1 MNSAPKRP
9 STTAAPRGGVE
20 NLGAARRF
28 LPPRR
33 ALLAWL
39 AAGGLPLQANAD
51 QATPRTLLF
60 PRDHGTHNDFGIE
73 WWYATGWLQRD
84 NAASDTPAFGFQLT
98 FFRSRT
104 GVAQQIESRFAARH
118 LLFAHAALSD
128 VAAKR
133 LVHAERIARWNG
145 DAKAPNAA
153 AAEADTRVHIG
164 AWRFAREGARSETTL
179 ERARYAAQLGDSAA
193 GFAFDLSLT
202 PTQPLLLQGE
212 QGFSRKGPE
221 PHNASH
227 YYSQV
232 QLNVQG
238 QLSLATRERFPVRGR
253 AWLDH
258 EWSSSLLPDGAVGWD
273 WIGINLDDG
282 GALTAF
288 RLRDARGAAVWSG
301 GSHRSRDGALRIFS
315 NGEAVFEPLQTWTSA
330 ATRATYP
337 VRWRLRC
344 PAGEFEV
351 QALFEA
357 QELDGRN
364 STGSVYWEGL
374 SALKRTQDGARVGW
388 GYLEMTGY
396 AAPLRF

>member
-1 MNSAPKRP
+1 MH
-9 STTAAPRGGVE
+9 
-20 NLGAARRF
+20 
-28 LPPRR
+28 PRR
-33 ALLAWL
+33 ALLALL
-39 AAGGLPLQANAD
+39 AASGLPPLARAD
-51 QATPRTLLF
+51 QATPRTLAF
-60 PRDHGTHNDFGIE
+60 PRDHGAHNEFGIE

-84 NAASDTPAFGFQLT
+84 NASSDMPAFGFQLT

-104 GVAQQIESRFAARH
+104 GVAQQIDSRFAARQ

-133 LVHAERIARWNG
+133 LLHAERIARWNG
-145 DAKAPNAA
+145 DEQAPRAA
-153 AAEADTRVHIG
+153 AALTDTRVHIG
-164 AWRFAREGARSETTL
+164 AWRF
-179 ERARYAAQLGDSAA
+179 ERNAERYDAKLGDDAA

-212 QGFSRKGPE
+212 QGFSRKGPQPE
-221 PHNASH
+221 NASH
-227 YYSQV
+227 YYSHV
-232 QLNVQG
+232 QLSVQG
-238 QLSLATRERFPVRGR
+238 QLTLGSRERIAVRGR

-258 EWSSSLLPDGAVGWD
+258 EWSGSLMPDNAVGWD

-301 GSHRSRDGALRIFS
+301 GSHRTRDGALRIFS

-364 STGSVYWEGL
+364 STGAVYWEGL
-374 SALKRTQDGARVGW
+374 SALKRAADGARVGW

-396 AAPLRF
+396 AAPLKL

>member
-1 MNSAPKRP
+1 MH
-9 STTAAPRGGVE
+9 
-20 NLGAARRF
+20 
-28 LPPRR
+28 PRR

-39 AAGGLPLQANAD
+39 AASSVPPLAHAEQAA
-51 QATPRTLLF
+51 PRTLLF
-60 PRDHGTHNDFGIE
+60 PRDHGAHEAFDIE

-84 NAASDTPAFGFQLT
+84 DAGNDTPAFGFQLT

-104 GVAQQIESRFAARH
+104 SVAQQIDSRFAAKQ

-133 LVHAERIARWNG
+133 LLHAERIARWSG
-145 DAKAPNAA
+145 DAQAPRAA
-153 AAEADTRVHIG
+153 AASADTRVHIG
-164 AWRFAREGARSETTL
+164 AWRF
-179 ERARYAAQLGDSAA
+179 ERHATRYEAKLGDEAA
-193 GFAFDLSLT
+193 GFAFELSLA

-212 QGFSRKGPE
+212 QGFSRKGPR
-221 PHNASH
+221 PDNASH
-227 YYSQV
+227 YYSQP
-232 QLNVQG
+232 QLAVQG
-238 QLSLATRERFPVRGR
+238 QLALGARGGVAVRGR

-258 EWSSSLLPDGAVGWD
+258 EWSGSFMPAGAVGWD

-282 GALTAF
+282 SALTAF
-288 RLRDARGAAVWSG
+288 RLRDARGAALWSG
-301 GSHRSRDGALRIFS
+301 GSQRTRNGALRIFS
-315 NGEAVFEPLQTWTSA
+315 NGEAVFEPLQSWTSA

-357 QELDGRN
+357 QELDGRG

-374 SALKRTQDGARVGW
+374 SALKRAQDGARVGW

-396 AAPLRF
+396 AAPLRL

>member
-1 MNSAPKRP
+1 MIS
-9 STTAAPRGGVE
+9 G
-20 NLGAARRF
+20 
-28 LPPRR
+28 
-33 ALLAWL
+33 
-39 AAGGLPLQANAD
+39 D
-51 QATPRTLLF
+51 M
-60 PRDHGTHNDFGIE
+60 
-73 WWYATGWLQRD
+73 ATGWLQRAD
-84 NAASDTPAFGFQLT
+84 ASSDAPAFGFQLT

-133 LVHAERIARWNG
+133 LVHAERIARWSG
-145 DAKAPNAA
+145 DAQAPNAA
-153 AAEADTRVHIG
+153 ASAADTLVHIG
-164 AWRFAREGARSETTL
+164 AWRFAREGAHSEFAR
-179 ERARYAAQLGDSAA
+179 EGARYAAQLGDKSA

-202 PTQPLLLQGE
+202 PTQPLLLQGD

-232 QLNVQG
+232 QLDVQG
-238 QLSLATRERFPVRGR
+238 QLSLASRERLPVRGK

-258 EWSSSLLPDGAVGWD
+258 EWSGSLLPDSAVGWD

-282 GALTAF
+282 GALTVF
-288 RLRDARGAAVWSG
+288 RLRDARGTAVWSG
-301 GSHRSRDGALRIFS
+301 GSHRSRDGALRLFV
-315 NGEAVFEPLQTWTSA
+315 NGDAVFEPLQTWTSA

-337 VRWRLRC
+337 VRWRVRC

-351 QALFEA
+351 QALFDA

-374 SALKRTQDGARVGW
+374 SALKRTADGARVGW

-396 AAPLRF
+396 AAPLKL

>member
-1 MNSAPKRP
+1 VSSAPRRR
-9 STTAAPRGGVE
+9 STATAPQGGVG
-20 NLGAARRF
+20 NLGAALRF
-28 LPPRR
+28 QPLRR
-33 ALLAWL
+33 ALIAWL
-39 AAGGLPLQANAD
+39 AASGLPTAARAEQAA
-51 QATPRTLLF
+51 PRTLVF
-60 PRDHGTHNDFGIE
+60 PRDHGAHGEFGIE
-73 WWYATGWLQRD
+73 WWYATGWLQRAD
-84 NAASDTPAFGFQLT
+84 ASDDTPAFGFQLT

-104 GVAQQIESRFAARH
+104 GLAQQIDSRFAARQ

-128 VAAKR
+128 VTARR

-145 DAKAPNAA
+145 DAQAPRAA
-153 AAEADTRVHIG
+153 ASTTDTRVHIG
-164 AWRFAREGARSETTL
+164 AWRFERNATRYEAR
-179 ERARYAAQLGDSAA
+179 LGDETA
-193 GFAFDLSLT
+193 GFAFDLALT
-202 PTQPLLLQGE
+202 PTQPVLLQGE
-212 QGFSRKGPE
+212 QGFSRKGPR
-221 PHNASH
+221 PDNASH
-227 YYSQV
+227 YYSQPHLAV
-232 QLNVQG
+232 HGQLTMPGVQG
-238 QLSLATRERFPVRGR
+238 QLTVGARQRIAVRGR

-258 EWSSSLLPDGAVGWD
+258 EWSGSLMPDGAVGWD

-288 RLRDARGAAVWSG
+288 RLRDARGGALWSG
-301 GSHRSRDGALRIFS
+301 GSHRSREGALRIFG

-344 PAGEFEV
+344 PAGEFEL

-374 SALKRTQDGARVGW
+374 SALKRQQDGARVGW

-396 AAPLRF
+396 AAPLKL

>member
-1 MNSAPKRP
+1 M
-9 STTAAPRGGVE
+9 
-20 NLGAARRF
+20 
-28 LPPRR
+28 
-33 ALLAWL
+33 
-39 AAGGLPLQANAD
+39 
-51 QATPRTLLF
+51 PRTLAF
-60 PRDHGTHNDFGIE
+60 PRDHGAHNDFGIE

-84 NAASDTPAFGFQLT
+84 NATGDTPAFGFQLT

-104 GVAQQIESRFAARH
+104 GVAQQIDSRFAARQ

-128 VAAKR
+128 VSAKR

-145 DAKAPNAA
+145 DAQAQRAA
-153 AAEADTRVHIG
+153 AAQSDTHVHIG
-164 AWRFAREGARSETTL
+164 AWHFARNA
-179 ERARYAAQLGDSAA
+179 ERYDAKLGDESA
-193 GFAFDLSLT
+193 GFAFDLALT
-202 PTQPLLLQGE
+202 PTQPLLLQGD
-212 QGFSRKGPE
+212 QGFSRKGPQ
-221 PHNASH
+221 PDNASH

-232 QLNVQG
+232 QLSVQG
-238 QLSLATRERFPVRGR
+238 QLTLGSRERMPVRGR

-258 EWSSSLLPDGAVGWD
+258 EWSGSLMPDGAVGWD

-301 GSHRSRDGALRIFS
+301 GSHRTRDGALRVFS
-315 NGEAVFEPLQTWTSA
+315 DGEALFEPLQTWRSA

-351 QALFEA
+351 QALFDA
-357 QELDGRN
+357 QELDGRS

-374 SALKRTQDGARVGW
+374 SSLERAQDGARVGW

-396 AAPLRF
+396 AAPLKL

>member
-1 MNSAPKRP
+1 M
-9 STTAAPRGGVE
+9 
-20 NLGAARRF
+20 
-28 LPPRR
+28 PPRR

-39 AAGGLPLQANAD
+39 TASGLPQPIRAGQAS
-51 QATPRTLLF
+51 PRTLVF
-60 PRDHGTHNDFGIE
+60 PRDHGAHNEFGIE

-84 NAASDTPAFGFQLT
+84 DASNDTPAFGFQLT

-104 GVAQQIESRFAARH
+104 GVAQTIDSRFAARQ

-128 VAAKR
+128 VADKR

-145 DAKAPNAA
+145 DAQSPRAA
-153 AAEADTRVHIG
+153 ASTTDTRVHIG
-164 AWRFAREGARSETTL
+164 AWRFERNATHYEAR
-179 ERARYAAQLGDSAA
+179 LGDEAA
-193 GFAFDLSLT
+193 GFAFELSLA

-212 QGFSRKGPE
+212 QGFSRKGPQ
-221 PHNASH
+221 PDNASH
-227 YYSQV
+227 YYSQP
-232 QLNVQG
+232 QLAVRG
-238 QLSLATRERFPVRGR
+238 QLTLGARKRIAVRGR

-258 EWSSSLLPDGAVGWD
+258 EWSDSFMPDGAVGWD

-288 RLRDARGAAVWSG
+288 RLRDARGQALWSG
-301 GSHRSRDGALRIFS
+301 GSHRARDGALRIFV

-330 ATRATYP
+330 ATQATYP
-337 VRWRLRC
+337 VRWRVRC

-357 QELDGRN
+357 QELDGRS
-364 STGSVYWEGL
+364 STGAVYWEGL
-374 SALKRTQDGARVGW
+374 SALKRAADGARVGW

-396 AAPLRF
+396 AAPLRL

>member
-1 MNSAPKRP
+1 M
-9 STTAAPRGGVE
+9 
-20 NLGAARRF
+20 
-28 LPPRR
+28 PPRR

-39 AAGGLPLQANAD
+39 AATGLPPLAHAE

-60 PRDHGTHNDFGIE
+60 PRDHGAHNDYSIE

-84 NAASDTPAFGFQLT
+84 NASSDTPAFGFQLT

-145 DAKAPNAA
+145 DAQAPNAA
-153 AAEADTRVHIG
+153 AAATDTRVHIG
-164 AWRFAREGARSETTL
+164 AWRFAREGAR
-179 ERARYAAQLGDSAA
+179 YAARLGDTAA

-232 QLNVQG
+232 QLDVQG
-238 QLSLATRERFPVRGR
+238 ELSLASRERLPVRGK

-258 EWSSSLLPDGAVGWD
+258 EWSSSMLPNGAVGWD

-301 GSHRSRDGALRIFS
+301 GSHRSREGALRIFN
-315 NGEAVFEPLQTWTSA
+315 NGEALFEPLQTWTSA

-337 VRWRLRC
+337 VHWRLRC

-351 QALFEA
+351 QALFDA
-357 QELDGRN
+357 QELDARN

-374 SALKRTQDGARVGW
+374 SALKLVTDGSRVGW

-396 AAPLRF
+396 AAPLKL

>member
-1 MNSAPKRP
+1 M
-9 STTAAPRGGVE
+9 T
-20 NLGAARRF
+20 
-28 LPPRR
+28 PRR
-33 ALLAWL
+33 ALLMCL
-39 AAGGLPLQANAD
+39 AAIGVPPLARAEQAV
-51 QATPRTLLF
+51 PRTLAF
-60 PRDHGTHNDFGIE
+60 PRDHGAHNDFGIE

-84 NAASDTPAFGFQLT
+84 NATGDTPAFGFQLT

-104 GVAQQIESRFAARH
+104 GVAQQIDSRFAARQ

-128 VAAKR
+128 VSAKR

-145 DAKAPNAA
+145 DAQAQRAA
-153 AAEADTRVHIG
+153 AAQSDTHVHIG
-164 AWRFAREGARSETTL
+164 AWHFARNA
-179 ERARYAAQLGDSAA
+179 ERYDAKLGDESA
-193 GFAFDLSLT
+193 GFAFDLALT
-202 PTQPLLLQGE
+202 PTQPLLLQGD
-212 QGFSRKGPE
+212 QGFSRKGPQ
-221 PHNASH
+221 PDNASH

-232 QLNVQG
+232 QLSVQG
-238 QLSLATRERFPVRGR
+238 QLTLGSRERMPVRGR

-258 EWSSSLLPDGAVGWD
+258 EWSGSLMPDGAVGWD

-301 GSHRSRDGALRIFS
+301 GSHRTRDGALRVFS
-315 NGEAVFEPLQTWTSA
+315 DGEALFEPLQTWRSA

-351 QALFEA
+351 QALFDA
-357 QELDGRN
+357 QELAGRS

-374 SALKRTQDGARVGW
+374 SSLERAQDGARVGW

-396 AAPLRF
+396 AAPLKL

>member
-1 MNSAPKRP
+1 L
-9 STTAAPRGGVE
+9 T
-20 NLGAARRF
+20 
-28 LPPRR
+28 
-33 ALLAWL
+33 WL
-39 AAGGLPLQANAD
+39 AASSLPPLAHAEQARL
-51 QATPRTLLF
+51 RTLIF
-60 PRDHGTHNDFGIE
+60 PRDHGAHPEFGIE
-73 WWYATGWLQRD
+73 WWYATGWLQPQ
-84 NAASDTPAFGFQLT
+84 NASNGTPAFGFQLT

-104 GVAQQIESRFAARH
+104 GVAQQIESRFAARQ

-145 DAKAPNAA
+145 DALAPRAA
-153 AAEADTRVHIG
+153 AAPSDTRMHIG
-164 AWRFAREGARSETTL
+164 AWHFARNANRYDAR
-179 ERARYAAQLGDSAA
+179 LGDDNA
-193 GFAFDLSLT
+193 GFAFELALT
-202 PTQPLLLQGE
+202 PTQPLLLQGD
-212 QGFSRKGPE
+212 QGLSRKGPH
-221 PHNASH
+221 PDNASH

-232 QLNVQG
+232 QLAVQG
-238 QLSLATRERFPVRGR
+238 QLTTASRGRVPVRGR

-258 EWSSSLLPDGAVGWD
+258 EWSGSLMPDSAVGWD

-301 GSHRSRDGALRIFS
+301 GSHRAADGALRVFA

-337 VRWRLRC
+337 VHWRLRC

-357 QELDGRN
+357 QELDGRG

-374 SALKRTQDGARVGW
+374 SSLKRTQDGARVGW

-396 AAPLRF
+396 AAPLKLS

>member
-1 MNSAPKRP
+1 MH
-9 STTAAPRGGVE
+9 
-20 NLGAARRF
+20 
-28 LPPRR
+28 PRR
-33 ALLAWL
+33 ALLTWL
-39 AAGGLPLQANAD
+39 AASSVPPLARAEQAA
-51 QATPRTLLF
+51 PRTLVF
-60 PRDHGTHNDFGIE
+60 PRDHGTHNEFGIE

-84 NAASDTPAFGFQLT
+84 DAANDTPAFGFQLT

-104 GVAQQIESRFAARH
+104 GVAQNNESRFAARQ

-128 VAAKR
+128 LTAKR

-145 DAKAPNAA
+145 DAQAPRAA
-153 AAEADTRVHIG
+153 ASTTDTRVHIG
-164 AWRFAREGARSETTL
+164 AWRF
-179 ERARYAAQLGDSAA
+179 ERKDARYEARLGDEAA
-193 GFAFDLSLT
+193 GFAFELSLT

-212 QGFSRKGPE
+212 QGFSRKGPH
-221 PHNASH
+221 PDNASH
-227 YYSQV
+227 YYSQP
-232 QLNVQG
+232 QLAVQG
-238 QLSLATRERFPVRGR
+238 QLTLGARERIAVRGR

-258 EWSSSLLPDGAVGWD
+258 EWSGSFMPDSAVGWD

-288 RLRDARGAAVWSG
+288 RLRDARGAALWSG
-301 GSHRSRDGALRIFS
+301 GSLRSRDGALRIFS
-315 NGEAVFEPLQTWTSA
+315 DGEAVFEPLQTWTSA

-351 QALFEA
+351 QALFNA

-374 SALKRTQDGARVGW
+374 SALKRAQDGTRVGW

-396 AAPLRF
+396 AAPLKL

>member
-1 MNSAPKRP
+1 MFA
-9 STTAAPRGGVE
+9 
-20 NLGAARRF
+20 
-28 LPPRR
+28 RR

-39 AAGGLPLQANAD
+39 AANGLPTPARADGSAQAA
-51 QATPRTLLF
+51 PRTLVF
-60 PRDHGTHNDFGIE
+60 PRDHGAHPEFGIE

-84 NAASDTPAFGFQLT
+84 GAINDTPAFGFQLT

-104 GVAQQIESRFAARH
+104 GVGQEVESRFAARQ

-133 LVHAERIARWNG
+133 LLHAERIARWNG
-145 DAKAPNAA
+145 DAQALRAA
-153 AAEADTRVHIG
+153 AAATDTHVHIG
-164 AWRFAREGARSETTL
+164 NWHFTRSA
-179 ERARYAAQLGDSAA
+179 ERYDAKLGDEAA
-193 GFAFDLSLT
+193 GFAFDLALT

-212 QGFSRKGPE
+212 QGFSRKGPQ
-221 PHNASH
+221 PDNASH
-227 YYSQV
+227 YYSRPR
-232 QLNVQG
+232 LAVQG
-238 QLSLATRERFPVRGR
+238 QLTLASRERIPVRGK

-258 EWSSSLLPDGAVGWD
+258 EWSGSPMPPTAVGWD

-288 RLRDARGAAVWSG
+288 RLRDAKGAAVWSG
-301 GSHRSRDGALRIFS
+301 GSHRARDGTLRIFS
-315 NGEAVFEPLQTWTSA
+315 NGEAVFEPLQSWTSA

-351 QALFEA
+351 QALFDA
-357 QELDGRN
+357 QELDSRN
-364 STGSVYWEGL
+364 STGAVYWEGL
-374 SALKRTQDGARVGW
+374 SALKRTQDGVRVGW

-396 AAPLRF
+396 AAPLRL